1 MMSTILFYLKFS
13 IILIHYMNIKP
24 KDQKMSGTVFPKKL
38 YTQREVDGLL
48 EQKERDLSSQV
59 IIAEEVTQTTDIK
72 KQLDKKTVAN
82 LVKKSNR
89 ILVSISSHAFPFDFF
104 PNTINIE
111 EGRIT
116 IIKRHFLSSE
126 VHSID
131 IKDISNVFINTMYI
145 FSQLVIISKTFEE
158 NEVKLRNL
166 RPKEAIFARRII
178 EGLRVF
184 KDKQIETSSYSKKEL
199 IVKLKELSTTKIV
212 T

>member
-1 MMSTILFYLKFS
+1 MDVKS
-13 IILIHYMNIKP
+13 
-24 KDQKMSGTVFPKKL
+24 KDQKISGTIFPEKR

-48 EQKERDLSSQV
+48 EKKEKDLASQALV
-59 IIAEEVTQTTDIK
+59 TEEVSQTVNIK

-82 LVKKSNR
+82 LIKRSNR
-89 ILVSISSHAFPFDFF
+89 ILVSISTHAFPFDFF
-104 PNTINIE
+104 PNTLNVE
-111 EGRIT
+111 EGRIS

-131 IKDISNVFINTMYI
+131 IKDISNVFINTI
-145 FSQLVIISKTFEE
+145 FIFAQLVIVSKTFEQ
-158 NEVKLRNL
+158 NEVKIRNL

-184 KDKQIETSSYSKKEL
+184 KNKQIETSRYSKKEL
-199 IVKLKELSTTKIV
+199 IAKLEELSTTKIV